1 MRNPESDNGCA
12 LDVRSRV
19 LVGEHGAQRCTSDVN
34 QRHRR
39 LLWEDLGAYSKK
51 QGTYIRGGE
60 CDDSLIHGTDNIAT
74 IELERQPTLGAW
86 PTKFDTKLAGGPQA
100 SEAFKRKVVP
110 GTMLIALE

>member
-1 MRNPESDNGCA
+1 MGRLGC
-12 LDVRSRV
+12 V
-19 LVGEHGAQRCTSDVN
+19 LKEAR
-34 QRHRR
+34 
-39 LLWEDLGAYSKK
+39 
-51 QGTYIRGGE
+51 YIHQGGE

>member
-1 MRNPESDNGCA
+1 MRTQ
-12 LDVRSRV
+12 RSKV
-19 LVGEHGAQRCTSDVN
+19 HTS
-34 QRHRR
+34 
-39 LLWEDLGAYSKK
+39 
-51 QGTYIRGGE
+51 GGE